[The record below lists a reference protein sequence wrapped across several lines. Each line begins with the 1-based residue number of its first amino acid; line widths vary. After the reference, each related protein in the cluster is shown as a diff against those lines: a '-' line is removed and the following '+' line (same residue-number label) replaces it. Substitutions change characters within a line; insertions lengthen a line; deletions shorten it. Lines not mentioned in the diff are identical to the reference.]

1 MEDLTLDYLPKH
13 DGIKIYQSK
22 NMFRINTDT
31 TLLGEFIVIRNND
44 RILDIGTNNG
54 ALLIYASLQGRKCE
68 LNGIDINKEALE
80 IAKLNMKENNL
91 NADFFN
97 IDGKVFYDEKG
108 FDVIICNPP
117 FFNTKDERLKNDN
130 CSIKNA
136 RHEEEFSLK
145 DMFLCFKRNLKDNG
159 RFYIMHRST
168 RLNDIYKEMQNVGM
182 RITKLQMVYD
192 KAKKDSIGVLIEG
205 KRSKN
210 CECKV
215 LEPKYI
221 ER

>member
-31 TLLGEFIVIRNND
+31 TLLGEFIVVRNND

-117 FFNTKDERLKNDN
+117 FFKMKD
-130 CSIKNA
+130 
-136 RHEEEFSLK
+136 
-145 DMFLCFKRNLKDNG
+145 
-159 RFYIMHRST
+159 
-168 RLNDIYKEMQNVGM
+168 
-182 RITKLQMVYD
+182 
-192 KAKKDSIGVLIEG
+192 
-205 KRSKN
+205 
-210 CECKV
+210 
-215 LEPKYI
+215 
-221 ER
+221 